1 MGVALRTVWRALPG
15 GNYFSRAIVDREGAP
30 ITNPAVMGSHL
41 LSIDVLLAKT
51 LHLVACSSIALHGW
65 SASA

>member
-15 GNYFSRAIVDREGAP
+15 GDYFSRAIVDREGAP
-30 ITNPAVMGSHL
+30 ITDPAVMGSHL
-41 LSIDVLLAKT
+41 LPIDVLLAKT